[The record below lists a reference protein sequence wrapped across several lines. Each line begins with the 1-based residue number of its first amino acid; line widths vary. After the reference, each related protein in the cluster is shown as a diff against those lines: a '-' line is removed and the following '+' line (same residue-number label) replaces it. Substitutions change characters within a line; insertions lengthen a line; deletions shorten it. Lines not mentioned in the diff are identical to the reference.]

1 MKKTIQLPTT
11 LISIR
16 ISKLNFNTKSNQ
28 LKINQYL
35 SILFLLCASF
45 TFAQNATVKGKII
58 DEFQNPLMDVLVS
71 TETDSTYTDGN
82 GDFLI
87 EIPSDADVKLNFELE
102 SKLPYSQ
109 NFNLA
114 AGETYEI
121 NVLMAPDNESVQLN
135 EAVIFQPQAEK
146 PLNSIAFDPEEMQT
160 IVGVTGG
167 VTEMLQSLPM
177 VSSASEISSQYRVRG
192 GNYDENLIYVN
203 GIEIYKP
210 QLIRS
215 GEQEGLGFVNPN
227 MTEAVNFSAGGWEAK
242 YGDKM
247 SSVLDIIYKR
257 PKEFEAAV
265 EASLMGGSLTVGG
278 ASDNQKLSAI
288 VGARYQNRNLVLNT
302 LDGESDFNPVYYDI
316 QANIN
321 YKFNSK
327 WELSFLG
334 AKTESKFELEPKN
347 RETKFGTL
355 DTPLSLTVFYEGNEE
370 DRFSTESGALSII
383 HKPNS
388 KLNLIVDLFG
398 FHSKEKEY
406 FDIYGAYLINELDGE
421 GNPVFTYDIGSQID
435 HARNNFDALVIGAQ
449 HRGKYSIDINN
460 DIEWGVKFQQE
471 DIRDLLSE
479 WQYLD
484 STGYSYPNAYTP
496 GVLDE
501 GNLILNR
508 SVKAKNELQSN
519 RISAFAQYTKK
530 FFWGNSK
537 VLVNGGVRATYWDF
551 NEEMNISPRA
561 QIAIKPDWETDM
573 LFRFNTGIYYQPP
586 FYREIRDLN
595 GNLHNDVK
603 SQQSIHFIAGHDYEF
618 EMWDSRFKLTTE
630 AYYKI
635 FNDLNPYF
643 VDNVRIRYTADNNA
657 KGYAY
662 GADMRLFGQFVPG
675 VDSWLSLSY
684 ARAYQN
690 IDDRGNIPLPTDP
703 RFKASIFF
711 QDYMPILPSF
721 KVNVNLVYASG
732 LPNGAPPLTDPYD
745 FQNYLTNYKRVDI
758 GFIKEFINQSDL
770 IAKGNFWKNFKE
782 LSIGVDLFNIF
793 DIRNEISNTWVRDV
807 NSSMIYGVPNR
818 LTGRFINAK
827 VRMKF

>member
-1 MKKTIQLPTT
+1 
-11 LISIR
+11 
-16 ISKLNFNTKSNQ
+16 
-28 LKINQYL
+28 
-35 SILFLLCASF
+35 
-45 TFAQNATVKGKII
+45 
-58 DEFQNPLMDVLVS
+58 
-71 TETDSTYTDGN
+71 
-82 GDFLI
+82 
-87 EIPSDADVKLNFELE
+87 
-102 SKLPYSQ
+102 
-109 NFNLA
+109 
-114 AGETYEI
+114 
-121 NVLMAPDNESVQLN
+121 
-135 EAVIFQPQAEK
+135 
-146 PLNSIAFDPEEMQT
+146 
-160 IVGVTGG
+160 

-257 PKEFEAAV
+257 PKKFEAAV

-278 ASDNQKLSAI
+278 ASENQKLSAI

-460 DIEWGVKFQQE
+460 DIE
-471 DIRDLLSE
+471 
-479 WQYLD
+479 
-484 STGYSYPNAYTP
+484 
-496 GVLDE
+496 
-501 GNLILNR
+501 
-508 SVKAKNELQSN
+508 
-519 RISAFAQYTKK
+519 
-530 FFWGNSK
+530 
-537 VLVNGGVRATYWDF
+537 
-551 NEEMNISPRA
+551 
-561 QIAIKPDWETDM
+561 
-573 LFRFNTGIYYQPP
+573 
-586 FYREIRDLN
+586 
-595 GNLHNDVK
+595 
-603 SQQSIHFIAGHDYEF
+603 
-618 EMWDSRFKLTTE
+618 
-630 AYYKI
+630 
-635 FNDLNPYF
+635 
-643 VDNVRIRYTADNNA
+643 
-657 KGYAY
+657 
-662 GADMRLFGQFVPG
+662 
-675 VDSWLSLSY
+675 
-684 ARAYQN
+684 
-690 IDDRGNIPLPTDP
+690 
-703 RFKASIFF
+703 
-711 QDYMPILPSF
+711 
-721 KVNVNLVYASG
+721 
-732 LPNGAPPLTDPYD
+732 
-745 FQNYLTNYKRVDI
+745 
-758 GFIKEFINQSDL
+758 
-770 IAKGNFWKNFKE
+770 
-782 LSIGVDLFNIF
+782 
-793 DIRNEISNTWVRDV
+793 
-807 NSSMIYGVPNR
+807 
-818 LTGRFINAK
+818 
-827 VRMKF
+827 